1 MMNIQT
7 PAARTSD
14 PISSH
19 LAADEMNQ
27 SGSRHV
33 QQALVAGF
41 LEDAYKRGVIKRHRG
56 ITSRELAA
64 LYCEDRYMIARRLP
78 ELVTAKKAV
87 QGGKDDTR
95 RCDISKRQCC
105 EWWPSQAFMNQVDRE
120 AA

>member
-1 MMNIQT
+1 MNIQT
-7 PAARTSD
+7 PAARAND

-19 LAADEMNQ
+19 LAAEEVNEN
-27 SGSRHV
+27 GSRHV

-41 LEDAYKRGVIKRHRG
+41 LEDAYRRGVIKRHRG

-64 LYCEDRYMIARRLP
+64 MYGEDRYVIARRLP
-78 ELVTAKKAV
+78 ELVTANKAV

-105 EWWPSQAFMNQVDRE
+105 EWWPSERVMDLIDKG